1 MYLCKTKNKIMWH
14 EFQSKGSHAPVFE
27 LKVPNYNDP
36 STMDHDKKVV
46 VFNDGQRLIG
56 KVISEKN
63 MNNIYYWEV
72 EDIDGNK
79 TTINSKGFHK
89 ITSHKNFSKRFIQFK
104 IDNHIVD

>member
-1 MYLCKTKNKIMWH
+1 MWH
-14 EFQSKGSHAPVFE
+14 EFQSKGSQAPVFE
-27 LKVPNYNDP
+27 LKHPEQNTSLMGP
-36 STMDHDKKVV
+36 DKKVV
-46 VFNDGQRLIG
+46 VFNDGQRIIG
-56 KVISEKN
+56 KVLSQKN

-104 IDNHIVD
+104 IDKHIVD